1 MKFISCIYLFLSLH
15 NIVCFAHVNTG
26 SVFIAAPAIPIV
38 KGAKKSPVSDLQ
50 NNYVC
55 FNSQVFFV
63 NLQSKSIPSP
73 FYAHSK
79 SFQTIPIKVMCL

>member
-1 MKFISCIYLFLSLH
+1 MNECKIYSMYLFLSLH

-38 KGAKKSPVSDLQ
+38 KGAKKSLVSDLQ

-55 FNSQVFFV
+55 F
-63 NLQSKSIPSP
+63 I
-73 FYAHSK
+73 
-79 SFQTIPIKVMCL
+79 